1 MSASLRT
8 ALIRLLPTLLLVLAA
23 CARTA
28 DERVTSRPSG
38 AASQRDLRTLS
49 FDPTALYRQMGML
62 ARGAPFPM
70 VGRVGFLGSASP
82 DTTHVVLTL
91 SFAPGALR
99 FERETDNRFRANYTV
114 SVQVQRDTGRA
125 LAIEAT
131 ETVIV
136 GSFRETE
143 RTDESVIFQE
153 IFDLPPGTYRT
164 TLALRDVS
172 SQRGV
177 VEEFDLLVPDFAST
191 ALSSPIPVTQILP
204 RARRDSLPFV
214 LVSPRATAVFGAD
227 SVLPI
232 YIESYVAGD
241 TELTM
246 LARGET
252 GRTLWIDTVRL
263 AQFEG
268 LSAALVEVPI
278 ARLNIGVTQLVFAR
292 MAGTDSSQAAV
303 FVGFGSDL
311 PITRFEDMLMFLRYF
326 ATPSRIQGLRE
337 APEEER
343 AAAWAAFVA
352 STDSMPATAVHEDL
366 RDYFAR
372 LVRANARFREEGT
385 PGWIS
390 DRGRVFVVMG
400 EPDQILEPTFSDFQ
414 RNRQQLWEY
423 RNRGIQL
430 VFFDETGTG
439 RWRLTQASEVRF
451 EQEFR
456 RLLR

>member
-1 MSASLRT
+1 MSAFPRT
-8 ALIRLLPTLLLVLAA
+8 ALIRILPALLLVLAA
-23 CARTA
+23 CARA
-28 DERVTSRPSG
+28 SDDGVASRPSS
-38 AASQRDLRTLS
+38 AASQRDLRSLS

-70 VGRVGFLGSASP
+70 VGRVGFLASALA

-99 FERETDNRFRANYTV
+99 FERETDNRYRANYTV
-114 SVQVQRDTGRA
+114 SLQVQRDTGRV
-125 LAIEAT
+125 LSIEAT
-131 ETVIV
+131 EAVIV

-143 RTDESVIFQE
+143 RTDESVVFQE

-164 TLALRDVS
+164 SLALRDVS

-214 LVSPRATAVFGAD
+214 LVSPRATATFGAD
-227 SVLPI
+227 SLLPI
-232 YIESYVAGD
+232 YIESYVPGD
-241 TELTM
+241 ATLTM

-252 GRTLWIDTVRL
+252 GRTLWTDTVRL
-263 AQFEG
+263 VPFEG
-268 LSAALVEVPI
+268 LSATLVQVPI
-278 ARLNIGVTQLVFAR
+278 ARLNVGVTQLVFAR
-292 MAGTDSSQAAV
+292 ANGTDTSQTSV

-311 PITRFEDMLMFLRYF
+311 PITRFEDMLMFLRFF
-326 ATPSRIQGLRE
+326 ATPARIQALRE
-337 APEEER
+337 VPEEDR

-352 STDSMPATAVHEDL
+352 ATDSAPATAVHEDL
-366 RDYFAR
+366 RDYFTR
-372 LVRANARFREEGT
+372 LVRANVRFREEGS

-390 DRGRVFVVMG
+390 DRGRVFIVMG
-400 EPDQILEPTFSDFQ
+400 EPDQILEPTFTDFQ
-414 RNRQQLWEY
+414 RGRQQLWEY

-430 VFFDETGTG
+430 VFYDETGTG